1 MIKKVLLFFLF
12 VFLSLTSCA
21 NNSFIND
28 FNKNSDYHY
37 KFNETYEDLNIVRTH
52 YTLRKSETLTIVFV
66 LPLNANYNYL
76 KQLLETHDETTS
88 VIPFQELGSSVIYY
102 FKQDNNKYT
111 LRKIWSNFGEY
122 KIFGYEAIFEKD
134 GENKLMHHLIDN
146 YNFTR
151 KLNVAN
157 ALEMAWLEN
166 ENMKIVI
173 QTDNVTISLY

>member
-76 KQLLETHDETTS
+76 KQLLETHDEATS

-122 KIFGYEAIFEKD
+122 KIFGYEAIFEKIMK
-134 GENKLMHHLIDN
+134 KL
-146 YNFTR
+146 
-151 KLNVAN
+151 K
-157 ALEMAWLEN
+157 
-166 ENMKIVI
+166 
-173 QTDNVTISLY
+173 ISLLFIIIIFYVFLSVYFGFCFSWPPKLL